1 MVDKLCYTFG
11 SNWMYVRAYFI
22 CAVAYCIGLVDEES
36 IMEST
41 NVVLPN
47 EVDLDKCISLNT
59 VFAGAR
65 LDQAQLERLISACDK
80 VQGDILSQVSFET
93 DMNGLRIVKGTVE
106 ADVILTCQRC
116 GNEFVQH
123 LEFDFKFTP
132 DYERA
137 KACRVDLKYD
147 FIELDEE
154 GKLDLY
160 NLIEDGLLLEIP
172 SIPRHDEDDE
182 ACTRHGSEWSYGEL
196 DKEASVSPF
205 AALAA
210 LKDSM
215 NKDAK

>member
-1 MVDKLCYTFG
+1 
-11 SNWMYVRAYFI
+11 
-22 CAVAYCIGLVDEES
+22 
-36 IMEST
+36 MEST

-47 EVDLDKCISLNT
+47 EVDLDKCIALNT
-59 VFAGAR
+59 HFKGAR
-65 LDQAQLERLISACDK
+65 LELSQLERFSSACDK
-80 VQGDILSQVSFET
+80 VQGDVLCCVSFEN
-93 DMNGLRIVKGTVE
+93 DINGLRVVKGEVE
-106 ADVILTCQRC
+106 ADVILVCQRC
-116 GNEFVQH
+116 GNEYVQH
-123 LEFDFKFTP
+123 LSFDFEFTP

-137 KACRVDLKYD
+137 KACNLENKYEFID
-147 FIELDEE
+147 FTED

-182 ACTRHGSEWSYGEL
+182 TCSRHGSSWSYGEL

-215 NKDAK
+215 SKDKK